1 MTDADLMMSVNHT
14 SWCSAYV
21 NTVFQQDA
29 DNFPSISKIREDVKT
44 LTTFLT
50 ARVAP
55 WSEVAGTY
63 TMDFG
68 RVLTHSTTRKMMKKR
83 DLISD
88 VKKTGLGIVKDTVN
102 GATNA
107 ATGAVKSV
115 VTGAESVEE
124 AFKELGTADI
134 TKSVTINVGI
144 GTPALRTN
152 IVTSVEWVLISLHN
166 PPSENLLSSQSTH
179 IKIDCIDCY
188 ITGTF
193 QVSGRIVVSILD
205 AQVDS
210 QFNITSRSRILNCK
224 ILQ

>member
-1 MTDADLMMSVNHT
+1 MMSVNHT
-14 SWCSAYV
+14 SRCSTYV
-21 NTVFQQDA
+21 NSVFEQDA
-29 DNFPSISKIREDVKT
+29 DNFTSISKIREDAKT

-68 RVLTHSTTRKMMKKR
+68 RVLPHSTTRKRMKKR

-88 VKKTGLGIVKDTVN
+88 VEKTGSDIVKDTVN
-102 GATNA
+102 GATKA
-107 ATGAVKSV
+107 VTGAVKSV

-124 AFKELGTADI
+124 AFKKLGTTDI
-134 TKSVTINVGI
+134 TKSVTFNVGI

-152 IVTSVEWVLISLHN
+152 IVTSLEWVLHSTIHTAN
-166 PPSENLLSSQSTH
+166 NLLSSQSKH

-193 QVSGRIVVSILD
+193 KVSGRIVVSILE
-205 AQVDS
+205 ANVDS
-210 QFNITSRSRILNCK
+210 QSNVTSRSRLLNYR